1 MATRI
6 LIVED
11 EPNIGDLE
19 RRRLEKAGFGVSIVS
34 TGREAIERLR
44 GDDLPDLLLIDV
56 GLPDMSGIEVLREA
70 NRLGVRVP
78 SVVVTGAGDE
88 KIAVSA
94 MKLGALDYV
103 VKDAESIKCLPETC
117 SEVLGKFRLGEENAR
132 LVEELKRVNSELV
145 EANER
150 LGEISKVDEL
160 TGVLN
165 RRTFFE
171 QLSKEC
177 ATAERY
183 EFPLSLCLL
192 DIDRFKEI
200 NDNHG
205 HPVGDVVLGQFA
217 NMLKERLRGTD
228 FIGRLGGEE
237 FAVAFPC
244 TPLDRALRVSDELIK
259 LVAEAE
265 FGEEGKSIRVT
276 TSAGVAALAPGLDSV
291 GLIKVAD
298 KGLYKAKNEG
308 RNRLATVQGA
318 G

>member
-19 RRRLEKAGFGVSIVS
+19 RRRLEKAGFAVSVVL

-56 GLPDMSGIEVLREA
+56 RLPDMSGIEVLREA

-78 SVVVTGAGDE
+78 SVIVTGAGDE

-103 VKDAESIKCLPETC
+103 VKDAQSIKALPETC
-117 SEVLGKFRLGEENAR
+117 SEALGKFRLSEENVR
-132 LVEELKRVNSELV
+132 LVEELKRVNIELV
-145 EANER
+145 EANRR
-150 LGEISKVDEL
+150 LGEISRADEL

-171 QLSKEC
+171 RLSNEC
-177 ATAERY
+177 STAERY

-200 NDNHG
+200 NDTHG
-205 HPVGDVVLGQFA
+205 HPVGDVVLRQFA
-217 NMLKERLRGTD
+217 FMLKARLRGTD

-237 FAVAFPC
+237 FAVVLPC
-244 TPLDRALRVSDELIK
+244 TPLGRALRVCDELRR

-265 FGEEGKSIRVT
+265 FGEEGSSIRVT
-276 TSAGVAALAPGLDSV
+276 TSAGVAALAKGLDSE
-291 GLIKVAD
+291 GLVRIAD
-298 KGLYKAKNEG
+298 KGLYRAKNEG
-308 RNRLATVQGA
+308 RNRVATVQEA
-318 G
+318 V